1 MRLTPEAASGNAEAE
16 LYPRDRLVLR
26 ADDSLT
32 LQWRSNGLTET
43 ERCAMRTSFRARDSL
58 RPDDPA

>member
-32 LQWRSNGLTET
+32 LEWRSNGLTET
-43 ERCAMRTSFRARDSL
+43 ETLRDENIVSG
-58 RPDDPA
+58 